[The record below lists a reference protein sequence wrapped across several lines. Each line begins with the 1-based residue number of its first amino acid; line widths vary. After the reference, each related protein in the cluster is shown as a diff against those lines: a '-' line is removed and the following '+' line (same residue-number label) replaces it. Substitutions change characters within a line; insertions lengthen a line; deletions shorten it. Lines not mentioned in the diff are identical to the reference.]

1 MGRRARD
8 REAAAQMAAALERNT
23 AAQLRTADGI
33 DRLSTDM
40 RSFATEVRGALAELD
55 TRVSRLENGRLT
67 RVISSA

>member
-1 MGRRARD
+1 MGRRARE

-33 DRLSTDM
+33 DRLSTEM
-40 RSFATEVRGALAELD
+40 RGFAAEVRVALADLD

-67 RVISSA
+67 RVVG